1 MWAGDNFAASASTGA
16 MADVDHL
23 NSGAG
28 RLESNSPRLAG
39 DEVSKGLAYH
49 VTAVGKIQ
57 PTGATLRGSGR
68 GRPAARVERNAS
80 VRIDAIGDHPVLE
93 DEGVPS
99 DSQRIRIDG
108 HPPPAQRLLR
118 GIHFEDLFGMKSAR
132 SLGARKNTDPGNG
145 HLAARMVLEPENAR
159 VLLG

>member
-1 MWAGDNFAASASTGA
+1 MIG
-16 MADVDHL
+16 
-23 NSGAG
+23 
-28 RLESNSPRLAG
+28 
-39 DEVSKGLAYH
+39 GL
-49 VTAVGKIQ
+49 
-57 PTGATLRGSGR
+57 
-68 GRPAARVERNAS
+68 
-80 VRIDAIGDHPVLE
+80 PVLE

-118 GIHFEDLFGMKSAR
+118 GIDFEDLFGMKSAR
-132 SLGARKNTDPGNG
+132 SLGARKDGDSGSG